1 MKILKKISKYY
12 MGGKTPSYQNG
23 GQADLP
29 PGVSGYTPS
38 GNPIYTNDKAGRDAQ
53 YRDMFDSNRGRKTPS
68 SQVNRGDGFSD
79 QYNETMDY
87 KDKNRTVGENI
98 TISKLPKYT
107 RGPQDGFGRVVIGPD
122 MIERMKGQ
130 IISSQRGDKNAI
142 SDEVAEEY
150 KRYLRGL
157 QSGQPGI
164 IDYKMDVPE
173 NYEKYEYEDPET
185 GEIKEGKRISNAMQG
200 YSYKGIPGAGTFD
213 TTSESFKPSTMESL
227 LSLSEKINKPK
238 KYKDLDEDAI
248 EAEDKKS
255 FNRMISKDARK
266 AGDEFIGEDD
276 GKLKYIPEDEE
287 EEEVI
292 EPMSFKKKTDKKIT
306 LKPKEVTSVSPKDD
320 ASISKKEKE
329 GTATVDLDEMKK
341 LNEPEGV
348 AFVDMDE
355 MNRLNKMTPSS
366 QKEDK
371 PVRMKDLKL
380 FSPERKA
387 EYDKRNWAYDD
398 TIKAKDGMFVKY
410 KMGGEVD
417 EPKKTFTGPIYEDRD
432 AANKAHKDFNW
443 GLKNKHQFNYYVTD
457 ADGNKKI
464 EYFIGHQGSP
474 NLNKKTPSSQKKYS
488 KGGEVADKAEDAK
501 DKVKNAFSLSGQNK
515 PFTGPSL
522 DPNANK
528 GITENMN
535 NIFNPQQAIDP
546 KFASVD
552 MDPDKDGLPIGIDA
566 TPFGEEDNPAVSPRL
581 EEETTPQTQMSDD
594 ELDDKAYGP
603 EKKPQTQKDKEED
616 TTAEKEKKQKKKKK
630 GRKPMVAGA
639 PKKGSGKKEDWKSSG
654 RLGMH
659 SVIKAPKGKN
669 GMFLKKK
676 SGKKARMGMFLKK
689 RA

>member
-38 GNPIYTNDKAGRDAQ
+38 GNPIYTDDKAGRDAQ
-53 YRDMFDSNRGRKTPS
+53 YRDMFDSNRGRRTPS
-68 SQVNRGDGFSD
+68 SQVDRGDGFSD
-79 QYNETMDY
+79 EYKKTMDY

-98 TISKLPKYT
+98 TISQLPKYT
-107 RGPQDGFGRVVIGPD
+107 KGPGKGMGRIVIGPD
-122 MIERMKGQ
+122 MIQRMRAEV
-130 IISSQRGDKNAI
+130 IRNERGDKNAI

-150 KRYLRGL
+150 SRYIKGL
-157 QSGQPGI
+157 GSRTGI

-173 NYEKYEYEDPET
+173 NYETYEYEDPQT
-185 GEIKEGKRISNAMQG
+185 GEVKEGKRISNKMVG
-200 YSYKGIPGAGTFD
+200 FSYKGIPGAGSPD
-213 TTSESFKPSTMESL
+213 TTSEYFKPNTVQSL
-227 LSLSEKINKPK
+227 LSLSESVNKPK

-248 EAEDKKS
+248 EAENKKS
-255 FNRMISKDARK
+255 FNRMISQDARE

-276 GKLKYIPEDEE
+276 GKLKYIPEVEE
-287 EEEVI
+287 EEEEI

-306 LKPKEVTSVSPKDD
+306 LEPKEVTSVSPKQDL
-320 ASISKKEKE
+320 SISKKEKE
-329 GTATVDLDEMKK
+329 GTVTVDLDEMKK

-355 MNRLNKMTPSS
+355 MSRLNKITPSS

-417 EPKKTFTGPIYEDRD
+417 EPKKSFTGPIYEDRD
-432 AANKAHKDFNW
+432 AANEAHKNFNW
-443 GLKNKHQFNYYVTD
+443 GLKDKHQFNYYTTD
-457 ADGNKKI
+457 SDGNKKI
-464 EYFIGHQGSP
+464 AFFIGHKGSP
-474 NLNKKTPSSQKKYS
+474 DLNKVTPSSQKNYS
-488 KGGEVADKAEDAK
+488 KGGEVANKAEDAK
-501 DKVKNAFSLSGQNK
+501 DKVKDVFSLSGQNK
-515 PFTGPSL
+515 PFIGPSL

-546 KFASVD
+546 KFASID
-552 MDPDKDGLPIGIDA
+552 MDPDKDGIPIGIDA
-566 TPFGEEDNPAVSPRL
+566 TPFGEEDKPVVAPRL

-594 ELDDKAYGP
+594 ELDETAYGP

-630 GRKPMVAGA
+630 GRRPMVAGSS
-639 PKKGSGKKEDWKSSG
+639 KKGSGKKEEWKSSG
-654 RLGMH
+654 RMGNL